1 MVKRINM
8 KGGGNEVIMII
19 AVLFICL
26 LIGGAAF
33 VLTQDDLKACPNGTT
48 AVTDKCKCSD
58 GHECET
64 GKYCYDDICNASAET
79 TSPQPVAATSTNC
92 SDGVSTDEATCI
104 ANTDCP
110 VFPATDPATTTSA
123 ACVWTPPV
131 DAGGGPPPPPSAS
144 AAPCFNAG
152 TCDNIGG
159 SYVCK
164 QNSRSGTGYY
174 QKENGSSQDADFC
187 SLCPT
192 FSVIGP
198 PGVGIESCVCT
209 GGKYLQN
216 GVCLQCGAHT
226 VYDGSSCVC
235 NLGENYI
242 TDGTSGDCIPN
253 TADPGNNPLTEA
265 DFTNL
270 HPSQYNIL
278 VGDGY
283 PTCKV
288 GPNGCQANQVNIDI
302 LNNLVV
308 RDSDTSGWK
317 NREDQSIITAGMDLI
332 CPDGESLTRTGNIV
346 SCESNQCMVSSRGF
360 AGSAVDLNNFPG
372 VGCIETTTLNNLFSL
387 NADNTDN
394 TDIYIYDA
402 SGVQQSVKDTL
413 VGLCSDGKT
422 CETSPTTS
430 PDACDV
436 LSDKVV
442 ADHSAQHGLTLFDA
456 PGGTCQ
462 CPESRRSSRT
472 PADTASPLDVC
483 NPSCADQVCQTQAT
497 ITNASGVPIT
507 YDIAN
512 PVPKDLSCMCPEC
525 INGFTNDPVTGECT
539 VDSGT
544 GRDDDDNPSTYDNG
558 RGFCQN
564 ETKININWHENDYTS
579 SQIKSELKNSDG
591 EYLSRSYKSGSGHWI
606 HECVP
611 QAAGDDAKLS
621 NKYNPFTRYKCEINQ
636 FLNSSGECQILSGS
650 CAENLGTTIPDKFI
664 GKYRKYSP
672 ECSIHGA
679 IPTSQAQSGSG
690 GSGGSGGTNCP
701 SIHPTCDLD
710 GSRSFSNNTP
720 GWCYNDSTGAVDQT
734 STAVGA
740 RFGPYCTG
748 DYDPQSP
755 TPSPPPPSGG
765 LVPTDPDTDACCES
779 CGPHTADGPW
789 FHPEIFTIHPSGFY
803 NAVEINASDANN
815 SGVGYNTRHMLHNV
829 ETPSEDLTLSPAT
842 AEEIK
847 KNLFVCQ
854 KTNFTGGS
862 GELWGSSD
870 IGAPTTTG
878 SSQTIGLD
886 PECQTPN
893 NNPNTYDCQRKFKYF
908 DSATRTAG
916 TSERYLWM
924 KSGDE
929 YNYPEGMPDGC
940 PAIARIGVSDI
951 TRSEGLNPNASTAHY
966 DGTTAN
972 TMWNQL
978 VTDWGTKGWQVQST
992 FNGGDCPTLGHACF
1006 QPTNG
1011 TNDPASCGTDKDTPY
1026 CFAAEQFATGANPT
1040 HQSIQ
1045 TWKRVADGTTD
1056 TNNHSVKCHA
1066 QMAYLPSYGS
1076 TYDDQIRAKYSYYNS
1091 P

>member
-1 MVKRINM
+1 MVKKINM

-19 AVLFICL
+19 AVLLICL

-64 GKYCYDDICNASAET
+64 GKYCYDGICNASAET
-79 TSPQPVAATSTNC
+79 TSPPPAAATSTNC

-110 VFPATDPATTTSA
+110 VFPATDSATTTGA
-123 ACVWTPPV
+123 ACVWTPPTTT
-131 DAGGGPPPPPSAS
+131 GGGPPPPPPAPAS
-144 AAPCFNAG
+144 AAPCVNAG
-152 TCDNIGG
+152 TCEEIGG

-164 QNSRSGTGYY
+164 EISRSGTGYY

-192 FSVIGP
+192 FSVIGGS
-198 PGVGIESCVCT
+198 GVGIESCECT
-209 GGKYLQN
+209 GGKYLQD

-235 NLGENYI
+235 DRGENYI
-242 TDGTSGDCIPN
+242 TDGTSGNCILN
-253 TADPGNNPLTEA
+253 TPDPGNNALTDA

-278 VGDGY
+278 VGGGY
-283 PTCKV
+283 PNCKL
-288 GPNGCQANQVNIDI
+288 GTNGCQATQANIDI

-317 NREDQSIITAGMDLI
+317 NRDDQSIINAGMELI

-346 SCESNQCMVSSRGF
+346 SCESNQCMVSSQGF

-387 NADNTDN
+387 NYDN
-394 TDIYIYDA
+394 TDISIYDA
-402 SGVQQSVKDTL
+402 NGVQQSVKDTL

-430 PDACDV
+430 PNACDV

-442 ADHSAQHGLTLFDA
+442 ADHSAQHGRLLFDA

-462 CPESRRSSRT
+462 CPVSRRSSRT
-472 PADTASPLDVC
+472 PTVPGSPLNVC
-483 NPSCADQVCQTQAT
+483 NPSCADQDCQTQIT
-497 ITNASGVPIT
+497 IPNARGGPTT
-507 YDIAN
+507 YDIAT
-512 PVPKDLSCMCPEC
+512 PGTPKDPASCMCPAC

-544 GRDDDDNPSTYDNG
+544 GRGVEESSAYDNG

-564 ETKININWHENDYTS
+564 ETKININWNENDYTL

-611 QAAGDDAKLS
+611 QEDGDPAKLL

-636 FLNSSGECQILSGS
+636 FLNSSGSCQELTGAAICAEDTARAHLSGN
-650 CAENLGTTIPDKFI
+650 ARFI

-672 ECSIHGA
+672 ECSI
-679 IPTSQAQSGSG
+679 QVV
-690 GSGGSGGTNCP
+690 GGT
-701 SIHPTCDLD
+701 
-710 GSRSFSNNTP
+710 
-720 GWCYNDSTGAVDQT
+720 
-734 STAVGA
+734 
-740 RFGPYCTG
+740 
-748 DYDPQSP
+748 DPNS
-755 TPSPPPPSGG
+755 
-765 LVPTDPDTDACCES
+765 DACCES

-789 FHPEIFTIHPSGFY
+789 SHPEIFDNTNSGFY
-803 NAVEINASDANN
+803 NAVELNTGDANN
-815 SGVGYNTRHMLHNV
+815 SGVGYNTRPPLHNMV
-829 ETPSEDLTLSPAT
+829 TQSEDLTLSPAT

-854 KTNFTGGS
+854 KTNFTDGS
-862 GELWGSSD
+862 GELWGGSD
-870 IGAPTTTG
+870 IGANTSSI
-878 SSQTIGLD
+878 SSQTTDLD
-886 PECQTPN
+886 TSCQTPT
-893 NNPNTYDCQRKFKYF
+893 NNPNTYGCQSKFNYF
-908 DSATRTAG
+908 DSTTRDTS
-916 TSERYLWM
+916 SERYLWM
-924 KSGDE
+924 KKGNNYGFENDYVRQHGGDNTCDNINNIAAYTGFPDGAMSGDTYTE
-929 YNYPEGMPDGC
+929 YNLGVAQLNNRLCDHVATPSIGAVDGLGSAGNYEDRNDPVDNRCSSSGWDSTSTGHFCGEGNNTTC
-940 PAIARIGVSDI
+940 YTHYNEIGS
-951 TRSEGLNPNASTAHY
+951 S
-966 DGTTAN
+966 
-972 TMWNQL
+972 
-978 VTDWGTKGWQVQST
+978 GTKDTKTCSPHIKWAS
-992 FNGGDCPTLGHACF
+992 
-1006 QPTNG
+1006 
-1011 TNDPASCGTDKDTPY
+1011 ND
-1026 CFAAEQFATGANPT
+1026 F
-1040 HQSIQ
+1040 ILI
-1045 TWKRVADGTTD
+1045 RVHD
-1056 TNNHSVKCHA
+1056 
-1066 QMAYLPSYGS
+1066 
-1076 TYDDQIRAKYSYYNS
+1076 
-1091 P
+1091 